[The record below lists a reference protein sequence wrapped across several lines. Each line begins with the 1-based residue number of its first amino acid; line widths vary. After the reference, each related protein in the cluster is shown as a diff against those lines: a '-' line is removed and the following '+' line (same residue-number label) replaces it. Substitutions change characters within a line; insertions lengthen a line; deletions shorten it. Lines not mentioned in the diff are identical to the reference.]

1 MITFFGESSNYLLFI
16 DDANGVVI
24 DKTMNMVEEI
34 GPAPVVA
41 SMRPWLRDT
50 DKPEQALFDLASGA
64 LADLRVQTLT
74 ASGRLY
80 TIPKAAQEEA
90 IKALAW
96 RKEHGRGGTPVG
108 THTARILA
116 NGGQIGLRKV
126 RHIAKYFP
134 RHEVDKKAKGYKPGE
149 DGFPSNGR
157 IAWAL
162 WGGDSAWRWARAIV
176 DSENKKAINA
186 AGDYH
191 DIEDYTLATEYT
203 ADVDYFKAAH
213 ALPDTDEDAGPQFV
227 GRTLLDGSGIDRL
240 YVIDQEGN
248 ARVWDEGAW
257 DDLGQPNSD
266 ISVYDKLLDGD
277 HVDSNKQHVFIDP
290 ASAFIV
296 SARLQ
301 QNPYKPVSVYDL
313 DADEAALVD
322 AAMSEIDWYEVD
334 SAITAAGEDIAVSD
348 GDGKYTPE
356 ERSAKARQQVRDQT
370 GRFSAMGSRV
380 VIGGNATNS
389 GTITKINPLKQSVS
403 VKLDSGS
410 VVEVPA
416 NQTQTAEDFAGS
428 TDPGAIQ
435 QTTPLDTG
443 GILGQPR
450 IPIDTPNATMAGT
463 LPPLTQDQLQ
473 SVLYNYPA
481 WVKEQRDKAAA
492 SATAPAGP
500 DPVDLKKMRSDYNKQ
515 REKETGVSYKGL
527 GDLREH
533 PIFKELFKKKPSY
546 NLYYNPMVSS
556 GEQPDVI
563 EIADDK
569 KTIKELVDETP
580 QGTGEPVDPTTS
592 DVQPI
597 YLAIVSPEDPRA
609 VFDLISIVPAGTNST
624 SPVAYKREDKKW
636 VKDDQT
642 MSDLSSVTPPPVIPL
657 HGEMLKS
664 VFEQI
669 DGVVTASGISEFAQ
683 GGLDKN
689 RGNAEKLRHYWVY
702 GRGAAKIRWGAP
714 GDWSRCVRHLAKFM
728 GPRAKGYCNLRH
740 KDALHIYP
748 ATHAKLLHG
757 GKRHAVDEF
766 IMEQPVYEVY
776 GGKKG
781 KPKTNITAEDLE
793 AAELID
799 HEDVVSFGFTKVTDQ
814 DMQKELDQIIAESG
828 DDEDSWEPDDDII
841 VLMTDKELCEHSL
854 SPITAEGGLDRNR
867 GNAEKLRRYWL
878 YGRGAAK
885 IRWNTPGDW
894 TRCYR
899 HLMKYMGPR
908 AKGYCQLRHKEATG
922 VWTGSR
928 FNIGKRN
935 IRGSAELFGNHEIAT
950 EEQFIDALVLRA
962 KMNDA
967 RNRVLTAGA
976 NTEGTGCR
984 FRIPIVIPEGAES
997 GDGRMFKKEA
1007 IEIREL
1013 PLPLLWQ
1020 IKTGDGH
1027 MGSVVVGRIDH
1038 MERTPD
1044 GIGNA
1049 HGVFD
1054 TGVYGREA
1062 ERLVRNGF
1070 LRGVSADLDQFEAV
1084 GEADNEAGADEEE
1097 KKIGGDKI
1105 KITHA
1110 RVMAVTIVPK
1120 PAFEQ
1125 CTIAIE
1131 DDGAQMFQEDTME
1144 IIPDGVY
1151 IEDLDE
1157 LDAQAIVAC
1166 GILAGAIPA
1175 VPPAHWFGNPNLSG
1189 PTPLTVDDAGRV
1201 FGHIAAWSVSHI
1213 GMAPGTRPPK
1223 SKSKY
1228 AYFHT
1233 GLVRTD
1239 DGKDVPVGQLTLAGG
1254 HASLE
1259 ASAMDAARHYD
1270 DTGSAIADVHA
1281 GEDSHGI
1288 WVAGALRPSASPE
1301 QIRALRASAPSG
1313 DWRPISGSLELVA
1326 VCQVNVP
1333 GFPIARARVASGQVY
1348 ALVAA
1353 GASTLARMKS
1363 DPLGELSGRI
1373 AALENKEKEELIA
1386 KAEELS
1392 ARFRSELSYD
1402 PTSFGFMS
1410 KNVRQKLASEGKAL
1424 PDGSFPIR
1432 TVDDLKNAIQ
1442 SYGRAKEG
1450 KRAVVR
1456 RHIMKR
1462 ARGLDR
1468 ADMIPEAWKS
1478 ASALEEDAA
1487 ELRARVA
1494 SAQSIAEYAQI
1505 SPKVRQRLASEGKAL
1520 PDGSFPIRNM
1530 TDLSNA
1536 IRAYELSDH
1545 EDRSKVKNHIMK
1557 RAHALGNAEAIPA
1570 EWKSASAVEQD
1581 VATLRAR
1588 IASASSSITNEEDSE

>member
-1 MITFFGESSNYLLFI
+1 
-16 DDANGVVI
+16 
-24 DKTMNMVEEI
+24 
-34 GPAPVVA
+34 
-41 SMRPWLRDT
+41 
-50 DKPEQALFDLASGA
+50 
-64 LADLRVQTLT
+64 
-74 ASGRLY
+74 
-80 TIPKAAQEEA
+80 
-90 IKALAW
+90 
-96 RKEHGRGGTPVG
+96 
-108 THTARILA
+108 
-116 NGGQIGLRKV
+116 
-126 RHIAKYFP
+126 
-134 RHEVDKKAKGYKPGE
+134 
-149 DGFPSNGR
+149 
-157 IAWAL
+157 
-162 WGGDSAWRWARAIV
+162 
-176 DSENKKAINA
+176 
-186 AGDYH
+186 
-191 DIEDYTLATEYT
+191 
-203 ADVDYFKAAH
+203 VDYFKTVH
-213 ALPDTDEDAGPQFV
+213 ALHDSDDDIGPQFV

-240 YVIDQEGN
+240 YAIDGEGN
-248 ARVWDEGAW
+248 ALVWDEGAW

-277 HVDSNKQHVFIDP
+277 DIDSNKQHVFIDP

-334 SAITAAGEDIAVSD
+334 SALTAAGEDIAVSD

-370 GRFSAMGSRV
+370 GRFSAMGSKV
-380 VIGGNATNS
+380 VIGGNAANS

-428 TDPGAIQ
+428 PDPSAIQ

-443 GILGQPR
+443 GILGKPR
-450 IPIDTPNATMAGT
+450 IPIDTPKATMAGT
-463 LPPLTQDQLQ
+463 LPPLTPDQLQ
-473 SVLYNYPA
+473 SVLYDYPA
-481 WVKEQRDKAAA
+481 WVKQQRDSAAA
-492 SATAPAGP
+492 SATSPAGP
-500 DPVDLKKMRSDYNKQ
+500 DLVDLKKMRSDYEKK

-546 NLYYNPMVSS
+546 NLYYNPMLSS
-556 GEQPDVI
+556 GEQPNII
-563 EIADDK
+563 EIENNK
-569 KTIKELVDETP
+569 KTIKELVNETP

-683 GGLDKN
+683 
-689 RGNAEKLRHYWVY
+689 
-702 GRGAAKIRWGAP
+702 
-714 GDWSRCVRHLAKFM
+714 
-728 GPRAKGYCNLRH
+728 
-740 KDALHIYP
+740 
-748 ATHAKLLHG
+748 
-757 GKRHAVDEF
+757 
-766 IMEQPVYEVY
+766 
-776 GGKKG
+776 
-781 KPKTNITAEDLE
+781 
-793 AAELID
+793 
-799 HEDVVSFGFTKVTDQ
+799 
-814 DMQKELDQIIAESG
+814 
-828 DDEDSWEPDDDII
+828 
-841 VLMTDKELCEHSL
+841 
-854 SPITAEGGLDRNR
+854 GGLDRNR

-976 NTEGTGCR
+976 NIEGTGCK
-984 FRIPIVIPEGAES
+984 FTIPIVIPEGAES

-1084 GEADNEAGADEEE
+1084 GEADSEAGADEEE

-1125 CTIAIE
+1125 CTIAIQ

-1189 PTPLTVDDAGRV
+1189 PTPLTVDDSGRV

-1239 DGKDVPVGQLTLAGG
+1239 DGKDVSVGQLTLAGG